1 MLDFGAWV
9 LVGATIG
16 WLSCR
21 VMQATPATARL
32 LNIVVG
38 VAGACL
44 AALIITPLLGAG
56 LPQEGT
62 FSLPALIVALF
73 GALGLL
79 LLINPSRRGSPSQY

>member
-9 LVGATIG
+9 LVGITIG
-16 WLSCR
+16 WLSSR
-21 VMQATPATARL
+21 VMQSTPSAASS

-38 VAGACL
+38 VTGACL

-62 FSLPALIVALF
+62 FSLPALVVALF

-79 LLINPSRRGSPSQY
+79 LVLNPSRRGNPSQD